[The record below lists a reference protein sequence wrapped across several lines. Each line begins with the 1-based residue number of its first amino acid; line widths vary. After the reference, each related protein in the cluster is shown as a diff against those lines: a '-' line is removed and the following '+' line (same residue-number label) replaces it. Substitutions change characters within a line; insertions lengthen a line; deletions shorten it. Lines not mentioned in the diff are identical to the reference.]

1 MTTVAAPVH
10 APFLPSSSQ
19 PPQAMTISLRDSLL
33 VSTLLL
39 VASMAIAPSRFASAQ
54 TREEKVRAD
63 KQTFEKLDFW
73 IYGDLE
79 AGYEKARESGKPLL
93 VVLRCIPCEECVKLD
108 DELVHQNPT
117 IRRLL
122 DEFVCVRIVSTN
134 GLDLSTFQ
142 FDYDQSFGAFFLN
155 AEGAIYGRYG
165 TRSHRTYWSDDV
177 SVEGMAAAME
187 GALSLHRQWP
197 KNRESLA
204 GKRGPAP
211 AFATPEKYPKF
222 DGKYASRIDYEG
234 DVVKSCIHCHQ
245 VGDAIKKEARDSS
258 EPFPESI
265 LFAYPHPKSV
275 GLILDPKTR
284 PLVKEVIEG
293 SAAAEAGFRKGDE
306 VLTLSGQPLLSIAD
320 VQWVLQQTP
329 SEGGDLPA
337 TVRRGSE
344 ILTVNLPLEQGW
356 RRAEDISWRASSW
369 ELRRTVLGG
378 QLLESMEE
386 AAQAENDA
394 TPPKM
399 ALRVKHVGQYGDHAL
414 AKQAGVQV
422 GDILVSVDGR
432 TDLLRETDILAYG
445 VENHRPGEKI
455 ELVYLRG
462 DKRIPV
468 SIRQQK

>member
-1 MTTVAAPVH
+1 MNLPRSGVSALALCIGVL
-10 APFLPSSSQ
+10 FLLSQ
-19 PPQAMTISLRDSLL
+19 
-33 VSTLLL
+33 
-39 VASMAIAPSRFASAQ
+39 APSANGQ

-63 KQTFEKLDFW
+63 KKTFEKLDFW

-108 DELVHQNPT
+108 DDLVHQNPT

-142 FDYDQSFGAFFLN
+142 FDYDQSFAAFFLN
-155 AEGAIYGRYG
+155 AEGAVYGRYG

-187 GALSLHRQWP
+187 GALKFHGQWP
-197 KNRESLA
+197 KNKEALA
-204 GKRGPAP
+204 SKRGPAP
-211 AFATPEKYPKF
+211 AFATPEQFPKF
-222 DGKYASRIDYEG
+222 DGKYASRIDYQG

-245 VGDAIKKEARDSS
+245 VGDAIKSLARASS
-258 EPFPESI
+258 EPFPEKI
-265 LFAYPHPKSV
+265 LFAYPHPKNI

-284 PLVKEVIEG
+284 PLVKEVVPE
-293 SAAAEAGFRKGDE
+293 SPAAKAGFQEGDE

-320 VQWVLQQTP
+320 VQWVLHQTAR
-329 SEGGDLPA
+329 EGGEVAA
-337 TVRRGSE
+337 TVRRGGE
-344 ILTVNLPLEQGW
+344 LLTVKLPLEQGW

-369 ELRRTVLGG
+369 ELRRMVLGG
-378 QLLESMEE
+378 QLLESTE
-386 AAQAENDA
+386 APAQAGRGTQPA
-394 TPPKM
+394 TM

-422 GDILVSVDGR
+422 GDVLVSVDGR
-432 TDLLRETDILAYG
+432 TDLLRETDVLAYG
-445 VENHRPGEKI
+445 LENHRPGEKI
-455 ELVYLRG
+455 DFVYLRG

-468 SIRQQK
+468 SIRQQE

>member
-1 MTTVAAPVH
+1 MN
-10 APFLPSSSQ
+10 L
-19 PPQAMTISLRDSLL
+19 LR
-33 VSTLLL
+33 
-39 VASMAIAPSRFASAQ
+39 PRASALALCIGIVFTLSLTSSAFGQ

-142 FDYDQSFGAFFLN
+142 FDYDQSFAAFFLN

-187 GALSLHRQWP
+187 GALNLHRQWP
-197 KNRESLA
+197 KNKNALA

-211 AFATPEKYPKF
+211 AFATPEQFPKF
-222 DGKYASRIDYEG
+222 DGKYASRIDYQG

-245 VGDAIKKEARDSS
+245 VGDAIKTLARDSS
-258 EPFPESI
+258 EPFPEKI

-284 PLVKEVIEG
+284 PLVKEVVPE
-293 SAAAEAGFRKGDE
+293 SPAAKAGFEEGDE
-306 VLTLSGQPLLSIAD
+306 VLTLAGQPLLSIAD
-320 VQWVLQQTP
+320 VQWVLHQTAP
-329 SEGGDLPA
+329 EGGDVPA
-337 TVRRGSE
+337 TVRRGGK
-344 ILTVNLPLEQGW
+344 LATVALPLEKGW

-369 ELRRTVLGG
+369 ELRRIVLGG
-378 QLLESMEE
+378 QLLESTED
-386 AAQAENDA
+386 AARAGQG
-394 TPPKM
+394 TQPPTM

-422 GDILVSVDGR
+422 GDVLVSVDGR
-432 TDLLRETDILAYG
+432 TDLLRETDVLAYG
-445 VENHRPGEKI
+445 LENHRPGEKI
-455 ELVYLRG
+455 EFVYRRG
-462 DKRIPV
+462 EQRVPV
-468 SIRQQK
+468 SIRQQE

>member
-1 MTTVAAPVH
+1 MN
-10 APFLPSSSQ
+10 L
-19 PPQAMTISLRDSLL
+19 LRRGASALALCVGIAVLL
-33 VSTLLL
+33 VQTS
-39 VASMAIAPSRFASAQ
+39 FAFGQ

-79 AGYEKARESGKPLL
+79 AGYEKARETGKPLL

-122 DEFVCVRIVSTN
+122 DDFVCVRIVSTN

-142 FDYDQSFGAFFLN
+142 FDYDQSFSAFFLN

-187 GALSLHRQWP
+187 GALNLHHQWP
-197 KNRESLA
+197 KNKEALA

-211 AFATPEKYPKF
+211 AFATPEQFPKF
-222 DGKYASRIDYEG
+222 DGKYASRIDYQG

-245 VGDAIKKEARDSS
+245 VGDAIKSLARDSS
-258 EPFPESI
+258 ESFPEKI

-284 PLVKEVIEG
+284 PLVKEIVPE
-293 SAAAEAGFRKGDE
+293 SPAAKAGFQDGDE
-306 VLTLSGQPLLSIAD
+306 ILTLAGQPLLSIAD
-320 VQWVLQQTP
+320 VQWVLHQTP
-329 SEGGDLPA
+329 PEGGELPA
-337 TVRRGSE
+337 TVRRDGE
-344 ILTVNLPLEQGW
+344 VLTIELPLEEGW

-369 ELRRTVLGG
+369 ELRRIVLGG
-378 QLLESMEE
+378 QLLESTED
-386 AAQAENDA
+386 AAKEDRGTQ
-394 TPPKM
+394 PPTM

-422 GDILVSVDGR
+422 GDVLVSVDGR
-432 TDLLRETDILAYG
+432 TDLLRETDVLAYG
-445 VENHRPGEKI
+445 LENHRPGETI
-455 ELVYLRG
+455 DFVYLRG
-462 DKRIPV
+462 DERIPI
-468 SIRQQK
+468 SIRQQE